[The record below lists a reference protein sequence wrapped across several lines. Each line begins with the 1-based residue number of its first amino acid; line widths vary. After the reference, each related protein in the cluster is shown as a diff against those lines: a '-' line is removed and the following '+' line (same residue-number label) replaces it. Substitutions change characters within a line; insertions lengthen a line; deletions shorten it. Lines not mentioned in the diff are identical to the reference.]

1 MLEDGRRWMKR
12 GGLSSNLLHFAEHLQ
27 KGRPRKKCRF
37 VSQNTRKVQ
46 ELKIMVIRGN

>member
-1 MLEDGRRWMKR
+1 MLEDGRRMIR

-27 KGRPRKKCRF
+27 KGRPRKKCQF
-37 VSQNTRKVQ
+37 VSQNTGKVQ